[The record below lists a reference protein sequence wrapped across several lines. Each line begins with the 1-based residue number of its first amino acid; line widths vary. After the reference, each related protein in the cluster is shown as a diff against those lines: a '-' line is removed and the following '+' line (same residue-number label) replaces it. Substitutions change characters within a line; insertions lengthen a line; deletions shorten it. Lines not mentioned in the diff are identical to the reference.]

1 MPENPPS
8 FSCYRDKSHTTE
20 GIVTYSGCQ
29 VVTDFMDAR
38 SGVFTVKRGGI
49 YRQVRVY
56 VCALVV
62 TLQAEASGS
71 GLLFGDIFPNTYLT
85 LLGSLRILSFPA
97 HIHFTLYSNDVPQPP
112 PAKYFNNLSTKGR
125 FMTRYPTLY

>member
-97 HIHFTLYSNDVPQPP
+97 HIFE
-112 PAKYFNNLSTKGR
+112 
-125 FMTRYPTLY
+125 